1 MRHSG
6 YGSQRRV
13 GNEKL
18 PDFWETLIT
27 SPVFAKKD
35 FWLLGGDSMS
45 LFPPKER
52 REGVLFPFMARSKVK
67 KGLETVGFGHR
78 TTGSLSLT
86 HMHTPLATVTQ
97 HSLHT
102 WPPEMCPHIGQV
114 PTGNSSWKIAGGR
127 LPLRRAAHF
136 TFSLI
141 DRDGGGR

>member
-1 MRHSG
+1 
-6 YGSQRRV
+6 
-13 GNEKL
+13 
-18 PDFWETLIT
+18 
-27 SPVFAKKD
+27 
-35 FWLLGGDSMS
+35 MS

-141 DRDGGGR
+141 DRDGGGVDKEGRHFEAYCVLRVVSQEYPCVKPRIRSSEALARVQKQP